1 MKGVSFILGFAS
13 CYLFLKFMN
22 NASHGTLKRE

>member
-1 MKGVSFILGFAS
+1 MKGFILGFAS

>member
-1 MKGVSFILGFAS
+1 MTKFILGFAS

-22 NASHGTLKRE
+22 NVNHGTLTRS